1 MQTLY
6 LPLNP
11 KCSNFKGEKT
21 FETFVV
27 KKIKMKNLYINN
39 RFFFSLI
46 GVGILYVFA
55 FFFPGL
61 MMVAHIVLLL
71 VFLATMVDYLLL
83 FREKDGVLAQRIL
96 PEKLSN
102 GDENPVKVDIK
113 NNYSFK
119 INTKIIDEI
128 PFQFQKRDFLI
139 QKQIAPG
146 KNTLFQYILEPKER
160 GEYSF
165 GALNIF
171 VSSPLGFISKRFTF
185 QKDAMLPAYPSFV
198 HLTKYELMALQN
210 EFLLGGIKRIRKLG
224 HTMEFEQ
231 IKEYVPG
238 DDVRTINWKAT
249 SKTNRLMVNQFQDE
263 KSQRIF
269 MLIDKGRTMKMPF
282 KGLSLLDYSINASMA
297 LSHIILKKGD
307 RAGMMTF
314 SKKTENKVAADNK
327 SGQLRRISEALY
339 NIKTDFYESDF
350 NRLYQDVKYSVN
362 QRSLVLLFT
371 NFETLDALNRQMK
384 YLRGIAKNHLLV
396 VVFFKNSELQNL
408 LHKNPESIQEI
419 YDEVIAEKFEF
430 EKKLIIQELRKY
442 GIYSVYTLPE
452 NLNVDVIN
460 KYLEIK
466 ARGIL

>member
-1 MQTLY
+1 
-6 LPLNP
+6 
-11 KCSNFKGEKT
+11 
-21 FETFVV
+21 
-27 KKIKMKNLYINN
+27 MKNLYINN
-39 RFFFSLI
+39 LFFFTLI

-55 FFFPGL
+55 FFFSFL
-61 MMVAHIVLLL
+61 MIVGHIVLLL
-71 VFLATMVDYLLL
+71 VFLAAMVDYFLL
-83 FREKDGVLAQRIL
+83 FREKDGILAQRIL

-113 NNYSFK
+113 NKYSFK
-119 INTKIIDEI
+119 IYTKVIDEI

-139 QKQIAPG
+139 EKEIEAG

-171 VSSPLGFISKRFTF
+171 ASSPLGFVSRRFTF
-185 QKDAMLPAYPSFV
+185 QKDAMLPAYPSFI
-198 HLTKYELMALQN
+198 HLRKYELMALQN
-210 EFLLGGIKRIRKLG
+210 EFLLGGIKKIRKLG

-314 SKKTENKVAADNK
+314 SKKAENKVAADNK
-327 SGQLRRISEALY
+327 SGQLRKISESLY
-339 NIKTDFYESDF
+339 NIRTDFFESDF
-350 NRLYQDVKYSVN
+350 NRLYQDIKYSVN

-396 VVFFKNSELQNL
+396 VVFFKNSELQTL

-452 NLNVDVIN
+452 NLNVEVIN

>member
-1 MQTLY
+1 M
-6 LPLNP
+6 
-11 KCSNFKGEKT
+11 
-21 FETFVV
+21 
-27 KKIKMKNLYINN
+27 I
-39 RFFFSLI
+39 
-46 GVGILYVFA
+46 VGHVI
-55 FFFPGL
+55 
-61 MMVAHIVLLL
+61 LLL
-71 VFLATMVDYLLL
+71 VFLAAMVDYLLL
-83 FREKDGVLAQRIL
+83 FREKDGISAQRIL

-102 GDENPVKVDIK
+102 GDENPIKVDIK

-139 QKQIAPG
+139 EKQIESG

-160 GEYSF
+160 GEYNF

-171 VSSPLGFISKRFTF
+171 ASSPLGFVSKRFTF
-185 QKDAMLPAYPSFV
+185 QKDTFLPTYPSFI
-198 HLTKYELMALQN
+198 HLRKYELMALQN
-210 EFLLGGIKRIRKLG
+210 EFLLGGIKKIRKLG

-263 KSQRIF
+263 KAQRIF

-282 KGLSLLDYSINASMA
+282 RGLSLLDYSINATMA

-327 SGQLRRISEALY
+327 SGQLRKISESLY
-339 NIKTDFYESDF
+339 NIKTDFFESDF
-350 NRLYQDVKYSVN
+350 NRLYQDVKYSLN

-396 VVFFKNSELQNL
+396 VVFFKNSELQTL
-408 LHKNPESIQEI
+408 LHKNPESMQEI

>member
-1 MQTLY
+1 
-6 LPLNP
+6 
-11 KCSNFKGEKT
+11 
-21 FETFVV
+21 
-27 KKIKMKNLYINN
+27 MKNLYINT
-39 RFFFSLI
+39 RFFFALI

-55 FFFPGL
+55 FFFPFL
-61 MMVAHIVLLL
+61 MWVAHILLL
-71 VFLATMVDYLLL
+71 LCFFTAMVEYLLL
-83 FREKDGVLAQRIL
+83 FNAKNGISAQRIL

-102 GDENPVKVDIK
+102 GDENPVKVDIR
-113 NNYSFK
+113 NNYDFTL
-119 INTKIIDEI
+119 NVRVIDEI

-139 QKQIAPG
+139 EKQIEPG
-146 KNTLFQYILEPKER
+146 RNTYFQYILEPKER

-165 GALNIF
+165 GNLNIYA
-171 VSSPLGFISKRFTF
+171 SSPVGFISKRFTF
-185 QKDAMLPAYPSFV
+185 QKDALLPAYPSFI
-198 HLTKYELMALQN
+198 HLRKYELMALQS

-238 DDVRTINWKAT
+238 DDIRTINWKAT

-269 MLIDKGRTMKMPF
+269 MLIDTGRTMKMPF
-282 KGLSLLDYSINASMA
+282 KGLSLLDYSINATMA

-314 SKKTENKVAADNK
+314 SKKTENKIAADNK
-327 SGQLRRISEALY
+327 SGQLRKISEALY
-339 NIKTDFYESDF
+339 NIKTDFFESDF
-350 NRLYQDVKYSVN
+350 SRLYQDVKYTLN
-362 QRSLVLLFT
+362 QRSLILLFT
-371 NFETLDALNRQMK
+371 NFETLDGLNRQMK
-384 YLRGIAKNHLLV
+384 YLRGIARNHLLV
-396 VVFFKNSELQNL
+396 VVFFKNAELQTL
-408 LHKNPESIQEI
+408 LNGNPENMQEI
-419 YDEVIAEKFEF
+419 YDEIVAEKFEF

-442 GIYSVYTLPE
+442 GIYTVYTLPE

>member
-1 MQTLY
+1 
-6 LPLNP
+6 
-11 KCSNFKGEKT
+11 
-21 FETFVV
+21 
-27 KKIKMKNLYINN
+27 MKNLYINN
-39 RFFFSLI
+39 RFFFALI

-55 FFFPGL
+55 FFFPFL
-61 MMVAHIVLLL
+61 MIVGHVVLLL
-71 VFLATMVDYLLL
+71 VFLAAMVDYLLL

-119 INTKIIDEI
+119 ISTKVIDEI

-139 QKQIAPG
+139 EKQIESG

-171 VSSPLGFISKRFTF
+171 ASSPLGFVSKRFTF
-185 QKDAMLPAYPSFV
+185 QRDAMLPAYPSFV
-198 HLTKYELMALQN
+198 HLRKYELMALQN

-314 SKKTENKVAADNK
+314 SKKAENKVAADNK

-339 NIKTDFYESDF
+339 NIKTDFFESDF

-396 VVFFKNSELQNL
+396 VVFFKNSELQTL
-408 LHKNPESIQEI
+408 LHKNPESMQEI

-452 NLNVDVIN
+452 NLNVEVIN